1 MTVLRREDV
10 QSRVASW
17 DQGPYRI
24 ASSPILA
31 IVPRII
37 RRLRGP
43 SATRVI
49 VPFAPVDRV
58 VWRQCVEVGVGWR
71 AAHRNPASSRAI
83 ATTTLPA
90 GLCCS
95 MRRRNRRHSRC
106 CALVRDRN
114 HPARLSVASP
124 RQGDADTRPVL
135 IVPRRFHEQPADE
148 RVARRAG
155 GVRGAPRA
163 SRDGADAA
171 GRSRHARDDQLAR
184 CRLGRRGALICAGL
198 GALPRPSRVR

>member
-106 CALVRDRN
+106 CALS
-114 HPARLSVASP
+114 AIAI
-124 RQGDADTRPVL
+124 TRPGCPSRRRVRATPIL
-135 IVPRRFHEQPADE
+135 APSATPFPRA
-148 RVARRAG
+148 AG
-155 GVRGAPRA
+155 GRA
-163 SRDGADAA
+163 CCSA
-171 GRSRHARDDQLAR
+171 GRRCAR
-184 CRLGRRGALICAGL
+184 CAPGQPRWGRRGWAK
-198 GALPRPSRVR
+198 PSRA